1 MSERPDGLL
10 YTAESE
16 WVRVE
21 GTEGTVGV
29 TDFAQDTL
37 GDVVYVELPEL
48 GVTLVKDESFGFIES
63 VKAAV
68 DLIAPVSGTVT
79 ATNDLLADFPELV
92 NSSPYG
98 DGWMI
103 RFELRDSSDLEV
115 LLDAENYKAAI
126 GEED

>member
-79 ATNDLLADFPELV
+79 ATNELLADFPELV